1 MLSSDKL
8 IKINDSEKQR
18 PSTLGETKL
27 GKDQKS
33 DSCLKILKYYK
44 WKIFWVTI
52 FFIVAGIV
60 TWVLI
65 DTSGGDKPPTPT
77 PPGPKPN
84 PPAPVP
90 VNTGYNLYYMDKND
104 TVKSERNKK
113 SGYLRWRLPEP
124 NSTYRRNDD

>member
-27 GKDQKS
+27 GKDHKS

-90 VNTGYNLYYMDKND
+90 VNTGYNLYYMD
-104 TVKSERNKK
+104 
-113 SGYLRWRLPEP
+113 
-124 NSTYRRNDD
+124 